1 MFNIGAGEMVL
12 IAVAALLI
20 LGPQR
25 LPELARAI
33 GKFMREFRRQTDEV
47 RNVVERE
54 FYTMD
59 QDLNR
64 EPPPPVRPA
73 PVFPPSPAPQALPP
87 EGAQQLATPLEPGAE
102 PAVMEPSVEP
112 AVEAPRSLAPLGL
125 DGDEHPPLPEPLV
138 EAQPGMQPPEPAPA
152 EPTSSPSPSAATESV
167 GADGLPR
174 LAPLP
179 GTVARNAPKR
189 S

>member
-12 IAVAALLI
+12 IAVAALLV

-54 FYTMD
+54 FYSMD
-59 QDLNR
+59 NEFQA
-64 EPPPPVRPA
+64 PA
-73 PVFPPSPAPQALPP
+73 PLRPGTNLAQSPAPQATPP
-87 EGAQQLATPLEPGAE
+87 DVPHAPP
-102 PAVMEPSVEP
+102 PMAVTAGHHP
-112 AVEAPRSLAPLGL
+112 PLGL
-125 DGDEHPPLPEPLV
+125 DAPS
-138 EAQPGMQPPEPAPA
+138 PAPVPA
-152 EPTSSPSPSAATESV
+152 ELAEAPPAAAPASDAPAAPLADASPSTTPPSPSPDAEGV

>member
-59 QDLNR
+59 HDLNR
-64 EPPPPVRPA
+64 EPPPPVRPT
-73 PVFPPSPAPQALPP
+73 PTFPPSPAPQALPP
-87 EGAQQLATPLEPGAE
+87 EGMAQVATPVEPGAE
-102 PAVMEPSVEP
+102 PASEP
-112 AVEAPRSLAPLGL
+112 AVEAPRSRAPLGL
-125 DGDEHPPLPEPLV
+125 DGDEHPALPEPV
-138 EAQPGMQPPEPAPA
+138 AEAQPGPRSPEPPPA
-152 EPTSSPSPSAATESV
+152 EPTSSPSSSAATESV

>member
-12 IAVAALLI
+12 ILVAALLV

-33 GKFMREFRRQTDEV
+33 GKFMREFRRHTDEV

-59 QDLNR
+59 QDFNR
-64 EPPPPVRPA
+64 EPPRPTTPPTAVPQDPVHMALPPPAPIPELGASLSRSPELEPAAPEAPA
-73 PVFPPSPAPQALPP
+73 PVPHEPMSEQAAEPHADAPAPV
-87 EGAQQLATPLEPGAE
+87 GAE
-102 PAVMEPSVEP
+102 PE
-112 AVEAPRSLAPLGL
+112 
-125 DGDEHPPLPEPLV
+125 
-138 EAQPGMQPPEPAPA
+138 
-152 EPTSSPSPSAATESV
+152 
-167 GADGLPR
+167 GLPR
-174 LAPLP
+174 LSPLP
-179 GTVARNAPKR
+179 GTVARNAPKP

>member
-59 QDLNR
+59 HELNR
-64 EPPPPVRPA
+64 DPTPPIRPGTA
-73 PVFPPSPAPQALPP
+73 FAHSPAPQALPP
-87 EGAQQLATPLEPGAE
+87 DTHLAPPADSVSESTEPTP
-102 PAVMEPSVEP
+102 
-112 AVEAPRSLAPLGL
+112 EARHPRAPLGL
-125 DGDEHPPLPEPLV
+125 DGVDL
-138 EAQPGMQPPEPAPA
+138 PAPA
-152 EPTSSPSPSAATESV
+152 PAPSPVSEPGAPTAVSEPVAPTETPSSTPSSDAAESV